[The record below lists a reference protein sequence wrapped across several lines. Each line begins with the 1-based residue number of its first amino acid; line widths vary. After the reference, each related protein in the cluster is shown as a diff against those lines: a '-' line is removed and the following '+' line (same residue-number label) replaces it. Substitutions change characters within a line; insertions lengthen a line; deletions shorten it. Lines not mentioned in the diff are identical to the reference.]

1 MAGADS
7 REGYVNLF
15 RGLLI
20 AHMALDH
27 ASLIYNANRGGEE
40 LYASEPSFPASL
52 GEFLARF
59 TGVPVA
65 PGFFF
70 MAGFMIAWT
79 SLAREARGV
88 EPRVITHRL
97 VVRGIV
103 LLLVDAIVGGLPRAF
118 GGYYSFVVLSSIGAS
133 IILTAWL
140 RRLPQLP
147 FAALALAILFL
158 HPLIDASALPTPL
171 RAVIYEPVR
180 EGHFRSLYPIL
191 PWCGIVFLGFVLG
204 RDTFVNGPRPKLWL
218 SLAALSLAL
227 FFGVRLSGGFG
238 NAYPHS
244 GFGHRDFWYFAK
256 YPPDLPFLTWAFTW
270 VFVMLTVVY
279 FVAKDGVPRFLLP
292 FATFGRV
299 SFFFYV
305 VHFYLLGP
313 ARAIIRMR
321 MGIGG
326 AVLVWICLLV
336 VMYPLCRWYY
346 RKKIERPNLITRY
359 L

>member
-1 MAGADS
+1 MAGTDS
-7 REGYVNLF
+7 RKGYVDLF

-40 LYASEPSFPASL
+40 LYAHEPQFPVSL
-52 GEFLARF
+52 SEFLARF

-70 MAGFMIAWT
+70 MAGFMVAWT
-79 SLAREARGV
+79 SLSREARGV
-88 EPRVITHRL
+88 APQTITRRL
-97 VVRGIV
+97 VVRGVV

-140 RRLPQLP
+140 RRLPQAP
-147 FAALALAILFL
+147 FALLALAILFL
-158 HPLIDASALPTPL
+158 HPLIDVSGLPTPL

-191 PWCGIVFLGFVLG
+191 PWCGVVFLGYVFG
-204 RDTFVNGPRPKLWL
+204 RDAYHRGPRPGLWL
-218 SLAALSLAL
+218 ACAALSLAA
-227 FFGVRLSGGFG
+227 FVVVRLANGYG

-256 YPPDLPFLTWAFTW
+256 YPPDLPFLSWAFVW
-270 VFVMLTVVY
+270 VFTMLTAVY
-279 FVAKDGVPRFLLP
+279 AIAKDAVPRVLLP
-292 FATFGRV
+292 FLTFGRV

-313 ARAIIRMR
+313 VRALVRFPMGMR
-321 MGIGG
+321 G
-326 AVLVWICLLV
+326 VLVVWLCLLA
-336 VMYPLCRWYY
+336 VMLPLCRWYY
-346 RKKIERPNLITRY
+346 RKKLERPNFITRY